1 MDSRREGKIRQDASA
16 EDAGVQERRGLRCV
30 VRLPGVTFLN
40 FQRQTGQGGRNAPE
54 HPSVRVSR
62 RSFYPNPPS
71 FCPKLLPKFI
81 SVCTFNE
88 KIDFQND
95 PKTNLT
101 FK

>member
-1 MDSRREGKIRQDASA
+1 MDPRREGEISQDASA

-62 RSFYPNPPS
+62 RSFYAKLPS
-71 FCPKLLPKFI
+71 FCAKLHPKYI

-88 KIDFQND
+88 KTDFQNR
-95 PKTNLT
+95 PK
-101 FK
+101 KI